1 MKVHD
6 VMTEDVKT
14 CTPETNLAAAAAI
27 MWENDCGA
35 LPIVADGEKAIG
47 VITDRDIA
55 IALGTRNK
63 QAAEI
68 PVKDV
73 MSGKL
78 FAASPDEDIH
88 AALKLMRKEKVHRL
102 PVIDSQGKLEGIL
115 SLNDVALHAMH
126 PNGKTTPALNYED
139 VVSTLKAVCVI
150 ATRSRRTTMGLRGPR
165 AEVVRTFEEAKS

>member
-6 VMTEDVKT
+6 VMTEDVKY
-14 CTPETNLAAAAAI
+14 CRPETNLGAAAAI

-47 VITDRDIA
+47 MITDRDIA
-55 IALGTRNK
+55 IALGTRNM

-68 PVKDV
+68 PVREV

-78 FAASPDEDIH
+78 FGASPDEDIH

-102 PVIDSQGKLEGIL
+102 PVIDAQGKLEGIL

-139 VVSTLKAVCVI
+139 VVSTLKAVCEHRHPI
-150 ATRSRRTTMGLRGPR
+150 EKKHYRTAR
-165 AEVVRTFEEAKS
+165 A

>member
-1 MKVHD
+1 MRVHD
-6 VMTEDVKT
+6 VMTEDVKS
-14 CTPETNLAAAAAI
+14 CSPETNLAAAAAI

-35 LPIVADGEKAIG
+35 LPIVSDGGKAIG

-55 IALGTRNK
+55 IALGTRN
-63 QAAEI
+63 QRAAEI
-68 PVKDV
+68 PVQEV

-78 FAASPDEDIH
+78 FAASPDEDVH

-139 VVSTLKAVCVI
+139 VVSTLKAVCEHRHPIEKKHYRI
-150 ATRSRRTTMGLRGPR
+150 AT
-165 AEVVRTFEEAKS
+165 A

>member
-14 CTPETNLAAAAAI
+14 CRPETNLAAAAAI

-47 VITDRDIA
+47 MITDRDVA
-55 IALGTRNK
+55 IALGTRNM

-68 PVKDV
+68 PVKEV

-78 FAASPDEDIH
+78 FAASPDDDIH

-102 PVIDSQGKLEGIL
+102 PVIDSQGKLQGIL

-139 VVSTLKAVCVI
+139 VVSTLKAVCEHRHPI
-150 ATRSRRTTMGLRGPR
+150 GKKYYGTAR
-165 AEVVRTFEEAKS
+165 A

>member
-6 VMTEDVKT
+6 VMTEDVKY
-14 CTPETNLAAAAAI
+14 CGPETNLAAAAAL

-47 VITDRDIA
+47 MVTDRDIA
-55 IALGTRNK
+55 IALGTRNM

-68 PVKDV
+68 PVKEV

-126 PNGKTTPALNYED
+126 PNGKTTSTLNYED
-139 VVSTLKAVCVI
+139 VVSTLKAVCEHRHPI
-150 ATRSRRTTMGLRGPR
+150 EKKHYGTAR
-165 AEVVRTFEEAKS
+165 A

>member
-6 VMTEDVKT
+6 AMTEDVKY
-14 CTPETNLAAAAAI
+14 CGPETNLAAAAAL
-27 MWENDCGA
+27 MWENDCGM
-35 LPIVADGEKAIG
+35 LPIVAQEGRAIG

-55 IALGTRNK
+55 IALGTSNK

-68 PVKDV
+68 PVREV

-102 PVIDSQGKLEGIL
+102 PVIDSHGKLEGIL
-115 SLNDVALHAMH
+115 SLNDVALHAVH
-126 PNGKTTPALNYED
+126 PNGKTTPILNYED
-139 VVSTLKAVCVI
+139 VVSTLKAVCEH
-150 ATRSRRTTMGLRGPR
+150 RRP
-165 AEVVRTFEEAKS
+165 VVKRHYSTASA

>member
-6 VMTEDVKT
+6 VMTEEVKF
-14 CTPETNLAAAAAI
+14 CGPETNLAAAAAI

-35 LPIVADGEKAIG
+35 LPIVADSGKAIG

-68 PVKDV
+68 PVKEV
-73 MSGKL
+73 ISGHL
-78 FAASPDEDIH
+78 FAASPDDDIH

-102 PVIDSQGKLEGIL
+102 PVINAQGKLEGIL
-115 SLNDVALHAMH
+115 SLNDVALHAVH
-126 PNGKTTPALNYED
+126 ANGKGRPALNYED
-139 VVSTLKAVCVI
+139 VVSTLKAVSEHRHSI
-150 ATRSRRTTMGLRGPR
+150 AKMDH
-165 AEVVRTFEEAKS
+165 KSASA